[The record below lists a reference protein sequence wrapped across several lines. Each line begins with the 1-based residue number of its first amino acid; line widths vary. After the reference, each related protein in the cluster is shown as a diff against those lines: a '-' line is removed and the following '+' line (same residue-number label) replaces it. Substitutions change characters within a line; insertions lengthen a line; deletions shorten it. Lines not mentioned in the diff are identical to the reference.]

1 MNNKLSKKIIAS
13 LVIAAS
19 VTMMCA
25 CSGSRSNSDAKYKPL
40 SSKDDSM
47 YNISVIT
54 GDDDAYSTG
63 IRKGFRDAM
72 DDLIGSGHYTLSTV
86 NGTTGVSTA
95 KQAIDTELSKED
107 KPDLLLTV
115 GNNVLTAASES
126 TDSIP
131 VIGTDVLDFQTLLHL
146 NGSKWS
152 SPTGSNITGVSTR
165 APMADVMSLIVES
178 CPQLS
183 SVGLLYSPEDSDA
196 IYQNEILESYMDE
209 AGIPWRE
216 YELQSTDAA
225 IAAHKVKNPESD
237 SSIVKKTSPSV
248 HDSMEGPYPDP
259 EPVSPGGLSTVLNA
273 PASARSAKA
282 SANWKGGRMAE
293 EYSKQHIIEQVGVD
307 DPDPTGSAIPANT
320 SSTIE
325 GNAQVLSTAAA
336 ECSVLFISAGSD
348 LSDQMESIRNT
359 AMNAKTA
366 TVSCDGS
373 LGIKTL
379 TCLYTDPYAMGYAAG
394 KQAYRI
400 LIGHEDPGKMNIECA
415 PSSSIVKLY
424 QDDIADQLGMT
435 FPKSFHEVDDY
446 LENNPPGTTTERVK
460 NNSTDKK

>member
-72 DDLIGSGHYTLSTV
+72 DDLIGSGHYKLSTV

-216 YELQSTDAA
+216 YELQSTDARYCC
-225 IAAHKVKNPESD
+225 PQGQ
-237 SSIVKKTSPSV
+237 KTP
-248 HDSMEGPYPDP
+248 
-259 EPVSPGGLSTVLNA
+259 N
-273 PASARSAKA
+273 
-282 SANWKGGRMAE
+282 
-293 EYSKQHIIEQVGVD
+293 
-307 DPDPTGSAIPANT
+307 
-320 SSTIE
+320 
-325 GNAQVLSTAAA
+325 
-336 ECSVLFISAGSD
+336 
-348 LSDQMESIRNT
+348 
-359 AMNAKTA
+359 
-366 TVSCDGS
+366 
-373 LGIKTL
+373 
-379 TCLYTDPYAMGYAAG
+379 
-394 KQAYRI
+394 
-400 LIGHEDPGKMNIECA
+400 LIH
-415 PSSSIVKLY
+415 L
-424 QDDIADQLGMT
+424 L
-435 FPKSFHEVDDY
+435 
-446 LENNPPGTTTERVK
+446 
-460 NNSTDKK
+460 